1 MDSTQQGW
9 LSRILHA
16 IENFFTGAQD
26 EIHKIAT
33 EASTITNNIKA
44 WASSPA
50 GITIENIVADLVPPE
65 LTLAFK
71 DWLPTLFK
79 DLNFATNAADY
90 LTDDHIIQQGLA
102 YLNSLTGNAR
112 ATQLNSLSANIAAW
126 KALNQGAQL
135 TIQQALTLSQTVY
148 HDAQTIV
155 NAVLP
160 DANVNQA
167 PVAETPAT
175 AAPVAEAPATAAP
188 VAEAPAIAAPVA
200 EAPATELHP
209 ITGYPVPV
217 AQA

>member
-90 LTDDHIIQQGLA
+90 LTDDHIIQQAGYSQKAEYPYILRPISA
-102 YLNSLTGNAR
+102 LGSRPRCHSMFTPVR
-112 ATQLNSLSANIAAW
+112 A
-126 KALNQGAQL
+126 
-135 TIQQALTLSQTVY
+135 
-148 HDAQTIV
+148 
-155 NAVLP
+155 
-160 DANVNQA
+160 
-167 PVAETPAT
+167 
-175 AAPVAEAPATAAP
+175 
-188 VAEAPAIAAPVA
+188 
-200 EAPATELHP
+200 
-209 ITGYPVPV
+209 
-217 AQA
+217 